1 MSRRFPLQ
9 TVERLRSAELD
20 RAARQ
25 LAAARG
31 QVTAAEAVVA
41 GLAAELEACTTATAS
56 QPADFAVV
64 AARRDLLRE
73 NLERAQGELAGA
85 RATAAAAVATW
96 GAARAGLRA
105 VESLHDRHRIAQA
118 EAELR
123 REQLLSDEL
132 ASVMAS
138 FPGPFSSANRVGAD
152 LSPGPG
158 GDAA

>member
-41 GLAAELEACTTATAS
+41 GLAAELEACTTAIAS
-56 QPADFAVV
+56 HPADFAVV

-73 NLERAQGELAGA
+73 NLERAQGELAGT

-96 GAARAGLRA
+96 SAARAGLRA

-118 EAELR
+118 EAE
-123 REQLLSDEL
+123 
-132 ASVMAS
+132 
-138 FPGPFSSANRVGAD
+138 
-152 LSPGPG
+152 
-158 GDAA
+158 

>member
-25 LAAARG
+25 LATARA
-31 QVTAAEAVVA
+31 QVLAAEAGLA
-41 GLAAELEACTTATAS
+41 GLQAELESCTPATS
-56 QPADFAVV
+56 SSPGDFAVV
-64 AARRDLLRE
+64 AARRELLRE
-73 NLERAQGELAGA
+73 GIERATGELAGL
-85 RATAAAAVATW
+85 RANAAAAVATW
-96 GAARAGLRA
+96 SAARAGLRA

-132 ASVMAS
+132 AAVLTS
-138 FPGPFSSANRVGAD
+138 FPGPFSASRVGAD